1 MIFSSHS
8 FVLIFLPIVLLIYFF
23 FLRNKKGK
31 TQIFLLVSS
40 IVFYCFFNFLNI
52 FVLLASLLFNYI
64 LSFHTKKNLYLFLS
78 IFGNLLL
85 LAFFKYNIVFYGIFE
100 NIFNF
105 NFERINFILPLAI
118 SFFTFQQIAYQCDI
132 NSKIISPKK
141 NFIKYSLFITFFP
154 QLIAGPIVRY
164 KSISKDYNFD
174 KNKNLI
180 YFGIV
185 LFCIGLAKKV
195 LIADQI
201 LFYSDLLFENVYNST
216 FISPPTFIPSWCNT
230 ILYTFGLYFDFSGYS
245 DMAVGLGMMFGV
257 NLPFNFNSPYKA
269 RTIIDFWQRWHITL
283 TNFVN
288 SYVYFPLLKKFNLN
302 KIAILLI
309 TFFCFI
315 LIGIWHGPKINFV
328 YFGVLQGSMII
339 LYRVYR
345 NFADKLKIPKLN
357 SFLSICLT
365 FTLINISMIF
375 FRAED
380 TETALIIINGL
391 FGFNGMG
398 FEQYYFER
406 LGIFKYIYQFIGG
419 HISFKETLYFYGMR
433 NIYYVILISFIVFF
447 MPNSIEILNFL
458 KKKSSKKYF
467 RYIGALAGFL
477 LAISILGM
485 VEVKEFIY
493 FQF

>member
-64 LSFHTKKNLYLFLS
+64 LSFHTKKNLYLYLS

-85 LAFFKYNIVFYGIFE
+85 LTFFKYNIVFYGIFE

-132 NSKIISPKK
+132 NSKIISPTK

-309 TFFCFI
+309 TFFCFL

-380 TETALIIINGL
+380 
-391 FGFNGMG
+391 
-398 FEQYYFER
+398 
-406 LGIFKYIYQFIGG
+406 
-419 HISFKETLYFYGMR
+419 
-433 NIYYVILISFIVFF
+433 
-447 MPNSIEILNFL
+447 
-458 KKKSSKKYF
+458 KK
-467 RYIGALAGFL
+467 
-477 LAISILGM
+477 
-485 VEVKEFIY
+485 
-493 FQF
+493 QH

>member
-64 LSFHTKKNLYLFLS
+64 LSFHTKKIFTCFIHIWKSSFIS
-78 IFGNLLL
+78 I
-85 LAFFKYNIVFYGIFE
+85 FKYNIVFYGIFE

-132 NSKIISPKK
+132 NSKIISPTK

-201 LFYSDLLFENVYNST
+201 LF
-216 FISPPTFIPSWCNT
+216 I
-230 ILYTFGLYFDFSGYS
+230 
-245 DMAVGLGMMFGV
+245 
-257 NLPFNFNSPYKA
+257 
-269 RTIIDFWQRWHITL
+269 R
-283 TNFVN
+283 
-288 SYVYFPLLKKFNLN
+288 
-302 KIAILLI
+302 
-309 TFFCFI
+309 
-315 LIGIWHGPKINFV
+315 
-328 YFGVLQGSMII
+328 
-339 LYRVYR
+339 
-345 NFADKLKIPKLN
+345 
-357 SFLSICLT
+357 
-365 FTLINISMIF
+365 
-375 FRAED
+375 
-380 TETALIIINGL
+380 
-391 FGFNGMG
+391 
-398 FEQYYFER
+398 
-406 LGIFKYIYQFIGG
+406 
-419 HISFKETLYFYGMR
+419 FY
-433 NIYYVILISFIVFF
+433 
-447 MPNSIEILNFL
+447 FL
-458 KKKSSKKYF
+458 K
-467 RYIGALAGFL
+467 
-477 LAISILGM
+477 M
-485 VEVKEFIY
+485 FIIPHL
-493 FQF
+493 